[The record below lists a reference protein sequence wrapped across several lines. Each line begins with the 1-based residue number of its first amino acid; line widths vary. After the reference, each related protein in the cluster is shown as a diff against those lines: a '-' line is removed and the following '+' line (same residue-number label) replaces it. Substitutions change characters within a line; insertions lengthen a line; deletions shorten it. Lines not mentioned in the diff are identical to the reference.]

1 MRSRHWTLSVFY
13 GMQEVGRVRDSTL
26 HLLRTPP
33 PTKIVVANAKF
44 ISFCQNKKEVN
55 NIAVS
60 NRLPQQNEPY
70 ISHRSCHPLLS
81 PHIAAGCRSP
91 QTHSANHTLFSLI
104 STDVAVN
111 IARRCADTS
120 YLFYFIYKHCFQLPF
135 CWFRRS
141 ADVQRRMQPSRR
153 ARLGPSCRESDNES
167 TDGKGCF

>member
-1 MRSRHWTLSVFY
+1 MTRLDTFKVGCFIGCCFAAISRGKGCSVAGFASISLVFLSGFKRHALFHSTILFIFHPKKRRDLPQPFLCAVLAGGWMRSRHWTLSVFY

-81 PHIAAGCRSP
+81 PHIAAGRRSP
-91 QTHSANHTLFSLI
+91 H
-104 STDVAVN
+104 
-111 IARRCADTS
+111 
-120 YLFYFIYKHCFQLPF
+120 
-135 CWFRRS
+135 
-141 ADVQRRMQPSRR
+141 
-153 ARLGPSCRESDNES
+153 G
-167 TDGKGCF
+167 